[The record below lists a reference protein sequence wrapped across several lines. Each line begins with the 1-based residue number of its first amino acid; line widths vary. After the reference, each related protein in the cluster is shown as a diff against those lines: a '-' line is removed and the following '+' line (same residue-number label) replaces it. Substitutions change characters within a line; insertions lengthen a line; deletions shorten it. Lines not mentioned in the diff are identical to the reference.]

1 MRSWRAGATIGFQQN
16 PLTSTCHGKG
26 FPPVSN
32 LLLLT
37 GVIGLVY
44 LSIGLSSPL
53 MSLYLQEL
61 GASYQQ
67 ISLILTTY
75 SATVLLS
82 NYAWGRVSD
91 RMGRRKPLLILGLG
105 GLALAYWLLGRTPS
119 ANLAWPVRV
128 LEGIAAAA
136 YLTPSLALMGDL
148 LAGKGKRGRR
158 MGIYRG
164 SASMMFA
171 VGAFFGG
178 SIADRSSISTVLLIC
193 AGVYI
198 AAMLCALFV
207 ADVKSTP
214 VTKGQREGEK
224 DAEGTRGEGEIAQK
238 SEKPMPWIFLIGAML
253 WTAAHGAGASMWPNY
268 MVYLGYTKTVVTR
281 LWSLAALVEF
291 PSMAVAG
298 VASDTFGRAP
308 ILFAGGAFATV
319 VHIGYVTLA
328 AIVPALLII
337 QVIRGFAFGSFTTTG
352 MTFAAEWGS
361 QQRRGRN
368 SGVYNAANGAGG
380 LLGTFLGGTIVQ
392 ILGFQ
397 SLYTVCAL
405 LAGGS
410 AVAFFFLRRQQKRE
424 KQAEMVE
431 IGAD

>member
-1 MRSWRAGATIGFQQN
+1 M
-16 PLTSTCHGKG
+16 
-26 FPPVSN
+26 SN

-44 LSIGLSSPL
+44 LSIGFSSPL

-61 GASYQQ
+61 GASFQQ

-82 NYAWGRVSD
+82 NYAWGRISD
-91 RMGRRKPLLILGLG
+91 RMGRRKPLLVLGLG

-119 ANLAWPVRV
+119 ANLAWPVRI
-128 LEGIAAAA
+128 LEGVAAAA

-148 LAGKGKRGRR
+148 LAGAGKRGRR

-178 SIADRSSISTVLLIC
+178 AIADRSSISTVLLIC
-193 AGVYI
+193 ASIYI
-198 AAMLCALFV
+198 LAMLCAFFV
-207 ADVKSTP
+207 SDVKPAAVPIPS
-214 VTKGQREGEK
+214 
-224 DAEGTRGEGEIAQK
+224 AGTETSAQ
-238 SEKPMPWIFLIGAML
+238 SLPQAEKPMPWIFLLGAVL

-268 MVYLGYTKTVVTR
+268 MVYLGYTKTITTR

-308 ILFAGGAFATV
+308 ILFAGGAFATI

-328 AIVPALLII
+328 AVVPALLII
-337 QVIRGFAFGSFTTTG
+337 QIIRGFAFGSFTTTG

-361 QQRRGRN
+361 QGRRGRN
-368 SGVYNAANGAGG
+368 SGAYNAANGMGG
-380 LLGTFLGGTIVQ
+380 LIGTFLGGTIVQ

-410 AVAFFFLRRQQKRE
+410 AVAFFLLRRQQKKE
-424 KQAEMVE
+424 EVAAQAAVSV
-431 IGAD
+431 GG

>member
-1 MRSWRAGATIGFQQN
+1 M
-16 PLTSTCHGKG
+16 
-26 FPPVSN
+26 SN

-53 MSLYLQEL
+53 ITLYLKDL

-67 ISLILTTY
+67 IAIILTSF
-75 SATVLLS
+75 SATALLS
-82 NYAWGRVSD
+82 NYAWGWITD
-91 RMGRRKPLLILGLG
+91 RIGRRKPILLIGLVGLG
-105 GLALAYWLLGRTPS
+105 LAYWQLSRVPD
-119 ANLAWPVRV
+119 ANIAWGLRV
-128 LEGIAAAA
+128 LEGMAAAA
-136 YLTPSLALMGDL
+136 YATPSLALMGDL
-148 LAGKGKRGRR
+148 LADTGQRGRR
-158 MGIYRG
+158 MGYYRG

-178 SIADRSSISTVLLIC
+178 SIADRTSISIVLTIC
-193 AGVYI
+193 AGVYLL
-198 AAMLCALFV
+198 AALATLFV
-207 ADVKSTP
+207 
-214 VTKGQREGEK
+214 R
-224 DAEGTRGEGEIAQK
+224 EIAPAKRQLAPETPATTTSSATK
-238 SEKPMPWIFLIGAML
+238 ERQLPLIFLLGASL

-268 MVYLGYTKTVVTR
+268 MASLGYAKTEITR

-298 VASDTFGRAP
+298 IASDTLGRAP
-308 ILFAGGAFATV
+308 LLFAGGAFAAV

-328 AIVPALLII
+328 AVVPALLII

-368 SGVYNAANGAGG
+368 SGAYNAANGVGG
-380 LLGTFLGGTIVQ
+380 LIGTFLGGTIVQ

-410 AVAFFFLRRQQKRE
+410 AVAFFFLRRQQKKE
-424 KQAEMVE
+424 AATEQAAAIV
-431 IGAD
+431 

>member
-1 MRSWRAGATIGFQQN
+1 M
-16 PLTSTCHGKG
+16 
-26 FPPVSN
+26 SN

-61 GASYQQ
+61 GASFQQ

-82 NYAWGRVSD
+82 NYAWGRISD
-91 RMGRRKPLLILGLG
+91 RLGRRKPLLVLGLA
-105 GLALAYWLLGRTPS
+105 GLALAYWLLGRAPS

-128 LEGIAAAA
+128 LEGVAAAA

-148 LAGKGKRGRR
+148 LAGTGQRGRR

-178 SIADRSSISTVLLIC
+178 SIADRSSISTVLLVC

-198 AAMLCALFV
+198 LAALCALFV
-207 ADVKSTP
+207 ADVKPALAASPTPNAESTP
-214 VTKGQREGEK
+214 QPAAPAEK
-224 DAEGTRGEGEIAQK
+224 
-238 SEKPMPWIFLIGAML
+238 SMPWIFLLGAVL

-268 MVYLGYTKTVVTR
+268 MVYLGYTKTITTR

-298 VASDTFGRAP
+298 VASDALGRAP

-328 AIVPALLII
+328 AVVPALLII

-368 SGVYNAANGAGG
+368 SGAYNAANGMGG
-380 LLGTFLGGTIVQ
+380 LIGTFLGGTIVQ

-410 AVAFFFLRRQQKRE
+410 AVAFLLLRRQQKRE
-424 KQAEMVE
+424 EVAELVE
-431 IGAD
+431 AVR

>member
-1 MRSWRAGATIGFQQN
+1 M
-16 PLTSTCHGKG
+16 P
-26 FPPVSN
+26 N

-37 GVIGLVY
+37 GVIGLVF
-44 LSIGLSSPL
+44 LAIGFSSPL

-61 GASYQQ
+61 GANFQQ
-67 ISLILTTY
+67 ISIILTTY
-75 SATVLLS
+75 SATVLIS
-82 NYAWGRVSD
+82 NYAWGRISD
-91 RMGRRKPLLILGLG
+91 RLGRRKPLLVLGLG
-105 GLALAYWLLGRTPS
+105 GLALAYWLLGRAPS

-128 LEGIAAAA
+128 LEGVAAAA

-148 LAGKGKRGRR
+148 LAGMGKRGRR

-178 SIADRSSISTVLLIC
+178 AIADRSSISTVLVVC
-193 AGVYI
+193 SGVYVV
-198 AAMLCALFV
+198 AMLCALFV
-207 ADVKSTP
+207 SDVKP
-214 VTKGQREGEK
+214 VPAPSPAIDTGAIPQPAIGP
-224 DAEGTRGEGEIAQK
+224 
-238 SEKPMPWIFLIGAML
+238 EKPMPWIFLLGAVL

-268 MVYLGYTKTVVTR
+268 MVFLGYTKTITTR

-298 VASDTFGRAP
+298 VASDAVGRAP

-328 AIVPALLII
+328 AVVPALLII

-361 QQRRGRN
+361 QQHRGRN
-368 SGVYNAANGAGG
+368 SGAYNAANGAGG
-380 LLGTFLGGTIVQ
+380 LIGTFLGGTIVQ

-410 AVAFFFLRRQQKRE
+410 AVAFFFLRRQQQRE
-424 KQAEMVE
+424 KEAVLV
-431 IGAD
+431 AAAP